1 VALETAVARSRCHDG
16 VLLPLVVRNCID
28 FVEECGLTVDGIYK
42 SSGNKSRAQQLRKNY
57 NNRVAVSFT
66 DTDPVTVAGLLKLFL
81 RFAGHILGDTNS
93 NHEFTGSFQRQL
105 FLSHW

>member
-1 VALETAVARSRCHDG
+1 VPLETAVARSRCHDG

-81 RFAGHILGDTNS
+81 RFACHMLGGTNS
-93 NHEFTGSFQRQL
+93 DRIFAGSFPRQ
-105 FLSHW
+105 